1 MKKVLLPI
9 LVLLGA
15 GGIGAALY
23 LSRPEP
29 EATEPAVVPT
39 PVDFLVAE
47 AAPATLRV
55 GTQGTVEPALAATVS
70 AEVGG
75 MVTEVSPNLRRGRFV
90 EEGEIL
96 ATLEPT
102 DYEAALAEARANL
115 LSAETSLIQAEADAA
130 QAIRDLEEVGVTDP
144 SPLARREP
152 QLRQAR
158 LRVDSAEAAVELA
171 EKNLDRTRIR
181 APFTGQ
187 VAEAFVD
194 RGDVLP
200 NRGSPVARINGT
212 ALAEIRLPLSR
223 ADLRHLDLPATPGA
237 ISAPP
242 GEKPAVRIRFGD
254 GPASVEATGW
264 IDRLE
269 GTVDPVTRLRYAVA
283 RIRDPLDTGGDGS
296 SAVPFGAFVG
306 AEIEGRRIGT
316 AFRLPIV
323 ALVGDDRVRVIDEED
338 RLRERRLTIIK
349 RNGTDMVVGAG
360 ISEGDRICLT
370 PLEIFV
376 SGMKVRPAPA
386 EETAGGTKADPVPSE
401 GRPGTPPSA
410 RGDRGERN
418 PGPADSESGETAEA
432 AS

>member
-1 MKKVLLPI
+1 MKKVLLPVF
-9 LVLLGA
+9 VLLVA
-15 GGIGAALY
+15 AAIGTALF
-23 LSRPEP
+23 LSRPKP
-29 EATEPAVVPT
+29 EAAEPAVVPT

-90 EEGEIL
+90 EEGELL

-171 EKNLDRTRIR
+171 EKNLERTRIR

-242 GEKPAVRIRFGD
+242 EKNRRCG
-254 GPASVEATGW
+254 SVSATAP
-264 IDRLE
+264 RRS
-269 GTVDPVTRLRYAVA
+269 RLRAGSTA
-283 RIRDPLDTGGDGS
+283 WRGPSIRSPGCG
-296 SAVPFGAFVG
+296 
-306 AEIEGRRIGT
+306 
-316 AFRLPIV
+316 
-323 ALVGDDRVRVIDEED
+323 
-338 RLRERRLTIIK
+338 
-349 RNGTDMVVGAG
+349 
-360 ISEGDRICLT
+360 T
-370 PLEIFV
+370 PLRG
-376 SGMKVRPAPA
+376 SGIRWTPAA
-386 EETAGGTKADPVPSE
+386 TAPKPFPSARSPGPKSKAAGSA
-401 GRPGTPPSA
+401 PPSA
-410 RGDRGERN
+410 CRSW
-418 PGPADSESGETAEA
+418 PWSETTVSA
-432 AS
+432 